1 MALPTAILPG
11 GEFRNEEIV
20 GDTARQALIVD
31 PGPRTVSRSNRFA
44 AFDAASVPSGYPAH
58 FPPDNVLY
66 GTPVTTLGNLVVDD
80 KGRVIVLGGFG
91 DAGGNEPLIS
101 YGGSST
107 WNDDISDGPVYCTIT
122 YSDGTPAV
130 SLQAWVIVGSPDFAP
145 EIVNI
150 STLSDTMFDV
160 GVRYFALVPEMYS
173 GNGWNYSFRA
183 NYQRDILPIM
193 KRMGQYQWVANI
205 QPMLAFCSNI
215 FDFTDNGEENRPNRE
230 NYFSYFRAPNTVGDA
245 SPNQPSG
252 KLFKTDTAYD
262 FPMVPL
268 NSGSNSVSN
277 TTIIKFLAL
286 NDTQYFLLGQWANGF
301 FDSNPDYAPY
311 PVNAADTAAPGNCV
325 GLPMCPG
332 IEVTWNLQNPVIYSA
347 PFIIMDTVG
356 KDGYNLTGLSP
367 SRDECDS
374 NGCQPGDLT
383 KRMACPWQA
392 DFFQCTI
399 QYVNFT
405 DPAVNKIPD
414 DDGEGLKPKP
424 PTYYSYWW
432 PPQSAWDVLVGEFTE
447 AGQAASNAPAGQQ
460 MNYQRGINNFV
471 QMVEFWFSLAFI
483 RDRNA
488 GDRSFPFFTET
499 ERNNELFSYESMPV
513 SNVSNNPEDA
523 ETTIPIFYIE
533 TAMPKVAA
541 RSGRAKNL
549 VAALEKR
556 AFKAIKVVP
565 QGLGLPRSGT
575 RNRR

>member
-1 MALPTAILPG
+1 
-11 GEFRNEEIV
+11 
-20 GDTARQALIVD
+20 
-31 PGPRTVSRSNRFA
+31 
-44 AFDAASVPSGYPAH
+44 
-58 FPPDNVLY
+58 
-66 GTPVTTLGNLVVDD
+66 
-80 KGRVIVLGGFG
+80 
-91 DAGGNEPLIS
+91 
-101 YGGSST
+101 
-107 WNDDISDGPVYCTIT
+107 
-122 YSDGTPAV
+122 
-130 SLQAWVIVGSPDFAP
+130 
-145 EIVNI
+145 
-150 STLSDTMFDV
+150 
-160 GVRYFALVPEMYS
+160 
-173 GNGWNYSFRA
+173 
-183 NYQRDILPIM
+183 
-193 KRMGQYQWVANI
+193 
-205 QPMLAFCSNI
+205 
-215 FDFTDNGEENRPNRE
+215 
-230 NYFSYFRAPNTVGDA
+230 
-245 SPNQPSG
+245 
-252 KLFKTDTAYD
+252 
-262 FPMVPL
+262 
-268 NSGSNSVSN
+268 
-277 TTIIKFLAL
+277 
-286 NDTQYFLLGQWANGF
+286 
-301 FDSNPDYAPY
+301 
-311 PVNAADTAAPGNCV
+311 
-325 GLPMCPG
+325 
-332 IEVTWNLQNPVIYSA
+332 
-347 PFIIMDTVG
+347 
-356 KDGYNLTGLSP
+356 
-367 SRDECDS
+367 
-374 NGCQPGDLT
+374 
-383 KRMACPWQA
+383 MACPWQA

-541 RSGRAKNL
+541 RSRRAKNL